1 LTIESGATLAIQP
14 SSGKNICFFNILG
27 GDIVNNGTLNLTALN
42 RTAVVNLT
50 NATGLA
56 RTRNISGTGSTT
68 FSSLRINDTLGTVNL
83 NRAVTI
89 TDTLTL
95 NRGIV
100 VSTNANLLTLG
111 VACDV
116 FNASSLSFVSGPV
129 AHTWSSGTATK
140 TFPVGKGNIYRPL
153 VLSLTTPTTPVIRA
167 EVFNSNPNGTLTGGI
182 VSQNFYYQTSL
193 ISGTA
198 TTGGTAQINFNTAT
212 DGVSNTATLGV
223 GQATTVSGAYT
234 NLGNSVNSATSVTSA
249 SYNPA
254 SGNFLAL
261 VSTSGNTLP
270 VKWSSFNATK
280 NADASLLRW
289 STASETNNSHFEIQ
303 RSVDGKNFEA
313 IGKVKGSGNSNR
325 SVNYSFTDKEA
336 ATTKTTYY
344 RLKQVDFDGK
354 SEYSKTVSV
363 VNTIAKAGIGATLPN
378 PFNNDLNVTVNAS
391 SATVAN
397 IVIMD
402 MIGKIHHTST
412 EQLQSGVNTISINT
426 TDMPDGIYFVRV
438 SYNGETYTQ
447 KVVKK

>member
-1 LTIESGATLAIQP
+1 MKRIFYTLSLIALTLGANAQFILEDFASVAGTALTSAGWTVTAANTTNVIATATPGLTFTNYPGSG
-14 SSGKNICFFNILG
+14 
-27 GDIVNNGTLNLTALN
+27 VNNAAALAN
-42 RTAVVNLT
+42 
-50 NATGLA
+50 TGQDLYLG
-56 RTRNISGTGSTT
+56 GTGSIVSGNAYAGAMINISAVQATGDYFWGMLQSTSTSNFVGRVFAKTT
-68 FSSLRINDTLGTVNL
+68 TGGYLLG
-83 NRAVTI
+83 
-89 TDTLTL
+89 
-95 NRGIV
+95 
-100 VSTNANLLTLG
+100 
-111 VACDV
+111 
-116 FNASSLSFVSGPV
+116 LSKGNEASGPV
-129 AHTWSSGTATK
+129 YGTTIFSLNTTYAIVLKYTFNTGTTTDDQLYLYAFTSS
-140 TFPVGKGNIYRPL
+140 F
-153 VLSLTTPTTPVIRA
+153 PTTEPLTPEVGPVTSTVTDA
-167 EVFNSNPNGTLTGGI
+167 PNIARVYLRQGSAANAPTLTIDG
-182 VSQNFYYQTSL
+182 L
-193 ISGTA
+193 RL
-198 TTGGTAQINFNTAT
+198 T
-212 DGVSNTATLGV
+212 DTW
-223 GQATTVSGAYT
+223 
-234 NLGNSVNSATSVTSA
+234 GN
-249 SYNPA
+249 
-254 SGNFLAL
+254 GN
-261 VSTSGNTLP
+261 LP
-270 VKWSSFNATK
+270 VKWASFIGSKST
-280 NADASLLRW
+280 DASILKW
-289 STASETNNSHFEIQ
+289 STSSETNNSHFEIQ